1 LKSYTAFCNDFD
13 NARHILTRLKKNS
26 DFSTFYNKIS
36 SNTSLGGKT
45 LFDLMILPVQRI
57 PRYRMLLQEL
67 FKNTWETHPD
77 YPALTD
83 ACYNI
88 NKTAQSVE
96 DSQENHANVNKIA
109 SLQQDLK
116 VPRKMEKDLGSLLQA
131 DRKFVIEDALP
142 CSEGDSQETTSRKL
156 ILFNDMLLVT
166 KVSLEKSKDD
176 KKKTRETMRLKKI
189 IYLNQVSNI
198 VKTSSVSTQ
207 PSLSIS
213 IGSTSQFHLHVT
225 NQKQRDTWYSHL
237 ADGRAYA
244 LQKKEMND
252 RSTNTSSSPRH
263 DSRTKRL
270 TLRRKK
276 TNIQSATLPSKET
289 VFDNPLFGVNK
300 HHLSRKTS
308 AALLDE
314 DHVKKSPSMN
324 AMTDPKKRKFQLTQT
339 TESESG
345 DQVRAAAP
353 KRSMFSRSTSVD
365 CINKITPNKKKK
377 GDTSQLE

>member
-1 LKSYTAFCNDFD
+1 
-13 NARHILTRLKKNS
+13 
-26 DFSTFYNKIS
+26 
-36 SNTSLGGKT
+36 
-45 LFDLMILPVQRI
+45 M
-57 PRYRMLLQEL
+57 

-198 VKTSSVSTQ
+198 VKTSSVCKLYFLYYFHYIISNIYQKYYILATQ

-365 CINKITPNKKKK
+365 CINKITPSK
-377 GDTSQLE
+377 